1 MLHLSEPIF
10 LVYLTIFIALVFNFL
25 NGFHDAANAIA
36 TVVSTQVL
44 KPHQAVIWSAL
55 FNFLAYFVFGL
66 HVANTVGTGI
76 VSPEIINTPFI
87 FSALMGAIVWNII
100 TWYFGIPSSSSHA
113 LIGGLVGSALVK
125 SGTQHLEYSGLF
137 KTILAIFVS
146 PVLGMIIALLLMF
159 LTARLFFY
167 RSPYQTDHWFR
178 RLQLFTSALL
188 SLGHGGNDAQK
199 SMGIIAVML
208 FSSHFLSGKFYIP
221 AWVIISCYLTMGF
234 GTLFGGYRIIRT
246 MGMKITKLKPVGGCC
261 AELGTA
267 LTLFLATILGIPV
280 STTHI
285 AAGSI
290 IGVGSLH
297 RFSAVRWGVAGQMVW
312 AWVLTLPASAIV
324 SAGIEYLMLKFGA

>member
-1 MLHLSEPIF
+1 MHISEPLL
-10 LVYLTIFIALVFNFL
+10 LVYITVFTALVFNFL

-44 KPHQAVIWSAL
+44 KPHQAVIWSSF
-55 FNFLAYFVFGL
+55 FNFMAYFVFGL

-76 VSPEIINTPFI
+76 VSPEIINTAFI

-113 LIGGLVGSALVK
+113 LIGGLVGAALVK
-125 SGTQHLEYSGLF
+125 SGTTYLEYAGLL
-137 KTILAIFVS
+137 KTIIAIFVS
-146 PVLGMIIALLLMF
+146 PILGMIIALLLMF
-159 LTARLFFY
+159 LTARVFFY
-167 RSPYQTDHWFR
+167 TAPFQTDRWFR
-178 RLQLFTSALL
+178 RLQLASSALL

-208 FSSHFLSGKFYIP
+208 FSSHLLTGTFYVP
-221 AWVIISCYLTMGF
+221 TWVIVSCYLTMAL
-234 GTLFGGYRIIRT
+234 GTLFGGYRIVRT

-261 AELGTA
+261 AETGSA
-267 LTLFLATILGIPV
+267 LTLFIATIFGIPV

-285 AAGSI
+285 VAGSI

-297 RFSAVRWGVAGQMVW
+297 RFSAVRWGVASQMVW
-312 AWVLTLPASAIV
+312 AWVLTVPASAIV
-324 SAGIEYLMLKFGA
+324 AGLIEYVALHYFN